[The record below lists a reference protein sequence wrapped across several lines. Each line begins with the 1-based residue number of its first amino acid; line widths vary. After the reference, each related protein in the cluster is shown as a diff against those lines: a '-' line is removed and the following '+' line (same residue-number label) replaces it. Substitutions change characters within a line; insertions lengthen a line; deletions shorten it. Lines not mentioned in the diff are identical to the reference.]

1 MAVKFAKSEPG
12 HKKVTFSVD
21 QEFTEGRVC
30 SVVGDFNEWTPGKH
44 KLVRRTA
51 GKYSVSVV
59 LPAGQYEYRVLR
71 DQGEWLTDPEV
82 ASTGVNNVISIP

>member
-1 MAVKFAKSEPG
+1 MAVKVAKSEPG
-12 HKKVTFSVD
+12 HKKVTFSVG
-21 QEFTEGRVC
+21 QEFTDGRVC
-30 SVVGDFNEWTPGKH
+30 SVVGDFNEWTPGEH

-82 ASTGVNNVISIP
+82 ETTGVNNVISIP